1 MNILLRLTLIALL
14 TACTAL
20 TFTLSASPPLAPHLQ
35 TPFPGTGASPYH
47 NRLPWAV
54 KHRPEIDW
62 MEEFGE
68 AQDSRRKFFLKG
80 YESIG
85 TLTRL
90 REEQKQ
96 RIRKNSNRVENL
108 IEYGN
113 REVPSWVLR
122 KYR

>member
-14 TACTAL
+14 TLCTAL
-20 TFTLSASPPLAPHLQ
+20 IFTLFGSPPLAPHLK
-35 TPFPGTGASPYH
+35 THFSGTGSRPDH

-54 KHRPEIDW
+54 NHRPEIDW
-62 MEEFGE
+62 MEAFGE

-80 YESIG
+80 YESIE
-85 TLTRL
+85 TLTHL

-96 RIRKNSNRVENL
+96 KNRKNSNRVEDL
-108 IEYGN
+108 IEFGN

-122 KYR
+122 NYR

>member
-1 MNILLRLTLIALL
+1 MNILLRLILIALL

-20 TFTLSASPPLAPHLQ
+20 PFTLSASPSLAPHLQ
-35 TPFPGTGASPYH
+35 TPFSGTGSRPYH
-47 NRLPWAV
+47 DRLPWAV

-68 AQDSRRKFFLKG
+68 AQESRRKFFLKG
-80 YESIG
+80 YESLE
-85 TLTRL
+85 TLMRY

-96 RIRKNSNRVENL
+96 RNRKNSNRVEDL

-113 REVPSWVLR
+113 REVPS
-122 KYR
+122 